1 MRGGHSG
8 RGVDRHLARTVV
20 NGSLSRSI
28 CLLAVLLTLA
38 AAGCSSISATPGIS
52 PSAAAPTIVP
62 APRVT
67 QATEPGFETTG
78 SMVSPARGYHTA
90 TLLGDGRVLIVGGQT
105 VTEGSVSF
113 FSSAE
118 LYDPAAGT
126 FSPTGPMAQAR
137 ESDSATL
144 LQDGRV
150 LIVGGQNDQILASA
164 ELYDPKTGKFSPTG
178 SLDAPRENHT
188 ATLMADGRVLIAGGD
203 PSGGDDQ
210 TPIAS
215 AEIYDPKSGTFIPTG
230 SMTAARKRA
239 GSVLLGDGRVLV
251 VGGEDAQLSAIS
263 TAEIYDP
270 KTGTFSP
277 TGSMLTAQSVMSVI
291 TLLDGRALVFGGDA
305 AGTPTA
311 ELYDPIKGTFFATGR
326 MAVQGLDA
334 AVLLHDGRVLVLGGY
349 FAGAAGNGSAD
360 LYDPVTSSFGPAGTM
375 ASPRLGQSA
384 TVMTDGRVLVAGGAV
399 DASAEVYTPPAP
411 GSTITPS
418 PAPTLAVPAE
428 LAGLPVTSLEA
439 NKIHRSGV
447 YASTAYGALVYGVAS
462 KGNATAEVTVSD
474 LSAGGARAVDV
485 RLPANEIV
493 PADPTQVYAATDGR
507 YLVVYASHP
516 SAPPTGPIAI
526 PGCGSS
532 GGDWQ
537 LLVAPLDPATGLP
550 SGSFTVFASGVMKRL
565 FNAPRA
571 GECGNSWYWN
581 TVFAV
586 DAGMIAYTVDD
597 VTSAR
602 PMGSRIILR
611 SLAGG
616 TTLRSVIATEMV
628 YEVHLSGTTIAW
640 AECQNISLTN
650 EPEQVKVRVSTA
662 ANPAPQEVASGPAS
676 GGRDLPA
683 VRLVGDEISWD
694 GLGNTSVWYQK
705 IGAGSPQSLTPAD
718 LICQL
723 AGSTPGHV
731 AASCSWWETSGSIG
745 AASLIVATIGV
756 GLRQVQGLPADAALR
771 PMISSGW
778 FVDSGGQLAYQP
790 VTNTYALPLV
800 ALGM

>member
-1 MRGGHSG
+1 
-8 RGVDRHLARTVV
+8 
-20 NGSLSRSI
+20 
-28 CLLAVLLTLA
+28 
-38 AAGCSSISATPGIS
+38 
-52 PSAAAPTIVP
+52 
-62 APRVT
+62 
-67 QATEPGFETTG
+67 
-78 SMVSPARGYHTA
+78 MVSSARGYHTA

-105 VTEGSVSF
+105 VTEGSVSI

-126 FSPTGPMAQAR
+126 FSPTGPMAEAR
-137 ESDSATL
+137 ESDSDSATL

-150 LIVGGQNDQILASA
+150 LIVGGQNNQILSSA

-188 ATLMADGRVLIAGGD
+188 ASLMVDGRVLIAGGD
-203 PSGGDDQ
+203 PSGGDGQ
-210 TPIAS
+210 TPLAT
-215 AEIYDPKSGTFIPTG
+215 AEIYDPKSGTFSPIG
-230 SMTAARKRA
+230 SMIAARKRA
-239 GSVLLGDGRVLV
+239 GAALLGDGRVLI
-251 VGGEDAQLSAIS
+251 VGGLDAQLDTLS

-270 KTGTFSP
+270 KKGTFSP

-291 TLLDGRALVFGGDA
+291 TLLDGRVLVVGGDA
-305 AGTPTA
+305 AGSPTA
-311 ELYDPIKGTFFATGR
+311 EIYDPITGAFSATGR

-360 LYDPVTSSFGPAGTM
+360 LYDPATNTFGPSGTM
-375 ASPRLGQSA
+375 TTPRFGQSA
-384 TVMTDGRVLVAGGAV
+384 TVMADGRVLVAGGAI

-411 GSTITPS
+411 GATITPS
-418 PAPTLAVPAE
+418 PTPTLAVPTE
-428 LAGLPVTSLEA
+428 LAGLPVTSLAA
-439 NKIHRSGV
+439 NQIHRSGA
-447 YASTAYGALVYGVAS
+447 YASTAFGALVYSVVS
-462 KGNATAEVTVSD
+462 KGQAAAEVTVSN
-474 LSAGGARAVDV
+474 LSTGAARAVDV

-507 YLVVYASHP
+507 YLVVYANHP

-550 SGSFTVFASGVMKRL
+550 SGSFTVFASGVMKRV

-571 GECGNSWYWN
+571 GECGNAWYQN

-597 VTSAR
+597 VTTAR

-616 TTLRSVIATEMV
+616 TTLRSVIAAEMV

-650 EPEQVKVRVSTA
+650 EPEQVKIRVSTA
-662 ANPAPQEVASGPAS
+662 AIPAPLEVASGPVS

-718 LICQL
+718 LACQL
-723 AGSTPGHV
+723 AASTPDHV
-731 AASCSWWETSGSIG
+731 AVYCTWNGTDGISNRSP
-745 AASLIVATIGV
+745 LLVATIGG
-756 GLRQVQGLPADAALR
+756 GLRQVQGLPGDAALN
-771 PMISSGW
+771 PTISNGW
-778 FVDSGGQLAYQP
+778 FVDSGGQVAYQP
-790 VTNTYALPLV
+790 VTNTYALPV
-800 ALGM
+800 AALGM